1 MKKSKVAVCLIT
13 YNHAHFVREAL
24 EGIMMQETNF
34 DWMVHVAD
42 DCSTDETRA
51 IILEYQQKQ
60 PDKFHLIFKDKNV
73 GPIQNWFN
81 LIGSTNAEYIAYC
94 EGDDY
99 WTDPLKLQK
108 QVDYLDANAN
118 VVACFTNSRF
128 IKADGTL
135 VREIYNPK
143 ANSNEFYDQEK
154 CLTFLRSSYPTCTLM
169 YRSIKLEEIPKSL
182 MPKFCDELLDL
193 VLTERGVIHCMKDT
207 TANYRFHDKGEW
219 NKNSELKKHIELFER
234 TEVMYNTEFLRKKYK
249 KQLNQRYF
257 DLIQALVVN
266 DEISNSKRRF
276 YFFKTVS
283 HLDYL
288 LPGTYKL
295 ILNFLLKSL
304 QHIGK

>member
-1 MKKSKVAVCLIT
+1 
-13 YNHAHFVREAL
+13 
-24 EGIMMQETNF
+24 
-34 DWMVHVAD
+34 
-42 DCSTDETRA
+42 
-51 IILEYQQKQ
+51 
-60 PDKFHLIFKDKNV
+60 
-73 GPIQNWFN
+73 
-81 LIGSTNAEYIAYC
+81 
-94 EGDDY
+94 
-99 WTDPLKLQK
+99 
-108 QVDYLDANAN
+108 
-118 VVACFTNSRF
+118 
-128 IKADGTL
+128 
-135 VREIYNPK
+135 
-143 ANSNEFYDQEK
+143 
-154 CLTFLRSSYPTCTLM
+154 
-169 YRSIKLEEIPKSL
+169 

-304 QHIGK
+304 QHISK